1 MKKRNV
7 IAITLISIGVALI
20 VAAITIVYSFNPLT
34 HNNPVDEFLTN
45 FFYNN
50 RSKVFGGIMYIIS
63 FLGDALVYIGIL
75 LLFYYLYDKKKTY
88 RAMTLLVT
96 STVIN
101 VSTKAAFNLDR
112 PETSLQYGHNPEE
125 TLLSPADEAS
135 TGIPSG
141 HTQMSTTFWG
151 SLMIFIKKW
160 WMVIVGSIL
169 AFLIGFSRI
178 ALRVHWFTDVIMGL
192 GIALIILAVYLLIKD
207 PVENF
212 IDSRT
217 TFVKILLCIAVF
229 IVFAIPVIFL
239 QYNRVDNDFE
249 LISKSLKLITLF
261 TTVSIS
267 YAIEGKLVNFHTD
280 IDKWWKY
287 PVRILIGAA
296 FFAAFY
302 FSLSE
307 LFGLIIINVGWNGME
322 LTLDLIRYA
331 IIGPVVILLAPW
343 VMMKL
348 KV

>member
-7 IAITLISIGVALI
+7 IAITLIFLGVVFI
-20 VAAITIVYSFNPLT
+20 IAAIIVVYSFDPLT
-34 HNNPVDEFLTN
+34 HNNPVDEPLTN

-50 RSKVFGGIMYIIS
+50 RSKVFGGILYVIS
-63 FLGDALVYIGIL
+63 FLGKASVYIGIL
-75 LLFYYLYDKKKTY
+75 LLLYYLYDKKKTY

-96 STVIN
+96 SSVIN
-101 VSTKAAFNLDR
+101 ISTKAAFNLDR

-125 TLLSPADEAS
+125 TLFSSTDEIS
-135 TGIPSG
+135 SGIPSG
-141 HTQMSTTFWG
+141 HTQMSTTFLG
-151 SLMIFIKKW
+151 SLMILIKKW
-160 WMVIVGSIL
+160 WLVVVGSIL

-178 ALRVHWFTDVIMGL
+178 ALREHWFTDVIMGL
-192 GIALIILAVYLLIKD
+192 GIALIILAIYLFIKD

-217 TFVKILLCIAVF
+217 TFVKILLCITMF

-239 QYNRVDNDFE
+239 QYNRVKNDSE
-249 LISKSLKLITLF
+249 LISESLKLITIF

-287 PVRILIGAA
+287 FVRILIGAA

-307 LFGLIIINVGWNGME
+307 LFGLIIINVGWNGIE

-331 IIGPVVILLAPW
+331 ILGPVVILLAPW

-348 KV
+348 KI